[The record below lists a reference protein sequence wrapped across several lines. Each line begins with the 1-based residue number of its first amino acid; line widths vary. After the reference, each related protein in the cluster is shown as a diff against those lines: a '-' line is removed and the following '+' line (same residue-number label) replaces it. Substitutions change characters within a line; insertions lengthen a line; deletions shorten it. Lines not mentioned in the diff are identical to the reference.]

1 MLTFK
6 DIQIEMLVLLKI
18 LINSISNKNHHLQVK
33 IPSNLQDNGNAGMA
47 EFLKTLCTTCRA
59 CQNLITLDP
68 GPEQCSDCET
78 TNPKRSMKMADSVL
92 SPPSPKRDR
101 PNPPAEENDEA
112 TKPASSNG
120 TSERIHI

>member
-1 MLTFK
+1 
-6 DIQIEMLVLLKI
+6 
-18 LINSISNKNHHLQVK
+18 
-33 IPSNLQDNGNAGMA
+33 MA

-78 TNPKRSMKMADSVL
+78 QNSKRTMKMADSVL

-101 PNPPAEENDEA
+101 PNPSTEENDEA
-112 TKPASSNG
+112 AKPTSSNG
-120 TSERIHI
+120 TSETTNS